1 MCCRTSPAGERDAV
15 KLAADANVLLSAVIG
30 GRARLVFRHPKI
42 QEILTTAHTFSEVEE
57 YAPVLAERRGLP
69 ADVIIL
75 AVAALPI
82 VIVDRARYAKKLPD
96 ALRRIGRRDPED
108 AELLALALQ
117 FKIPVWSNDKDF
129 NSVNVDLF
137 TTADILRHLSV
148 IE

>member
-1 MCCRTSPAGERDAV
+1 V

-30 GRARLVFRHPKI
+30 GRARLVFRHTGV

-57 YAPVLAERRGLP
+57 YAPVLAASRGLL
-69 ADVIIL
+69 ADVLIL
-75 AVAALPI
+75 AVAALPVTI
-82 VIVDRARYAKKLPD
+82 VERNVYARKLPE
-96 ALRRIGRRDPED
+96 ALLRIGRRDPDD

-129 NSVNVDLF
+129 NTANIDLF
-137 TTADILRHLSV
+137 TTADSLRRLRA

>member
-137 TTADILRHLSV
+137 TTGDILRHLSV

>member
-1 MCCRTSPAGERDAV
+1 V

>member
-1 MCCRTSPAGERDAV
+1 MFCRTSPAGERDAV

-30 GRARLVFRHPKI
+30 GRARLVFRHTGV

-57 YAPVLAERRGLP
+57 YAPVLAERRGLA
-69 ADVIIL
+69 ADVVIL

-82 VIVDRARYAKKLPD
+82 SIVERDRYAKKLPV

-117 FKIPVWSNDKDF
+117 FRIPVWSNDKDF
-129 NSVNVDLF
+129 NSVNIDFF
-137 TTADILRHLSV
+137 TTADLLRHLGV
-148 IE
+148 ID

>member
-1 MCCRTSPAGERDAV
+1 V

-137 TTADILRHLSV
+137 TTGDILRHLSV

>member
-1 MCCRTSPAGERDAV
+1 MFCRTSPAGERDAV
-15 KLAADANVLLSAVIG
+15 KLAADANVLLSAEIG
-30 GRARLVFRHPKI
+30 GRARLVFRHTGV

-75 AVAALPI
+75 AVAALP
-82 VIVDRARYAKKLPD
+82 VTVVERARYARKLPE
-96 ALRRIGRRDPED
+96 ARRRIGRRDPED

-117 FKIPVWSNDKDF
+117 FRIPVWSNDNDF
-129 NSVNVDLF
+129 ESANVDLF
-137 TTADILRHLSV
+137 TTADLFRHLDG

>member
-1 MCCRTSPAGERDAV
+1 MR
-15 KLAADANVLLSAVIG
+15 LAADANILLSAVIG
-30 GRARLVFRHPKI
+30 GRARLVFQHPAV

-69 ADVIIL
+69 ADVLIL
-75 AVAALPI
+75 AVAALPVTI
-82 VIVDRARYAKKLPD
+82 VERARYAKKLPE

-117 FKIPVWSNDKDF
+117 FRIPVWSNDKDF
-129 NSVNVDLF
+129 KSASVDLF
-137 TTADILRHLSV
+137 ATADLLRHLGV

>member
-1 MCCRTSPAGERDAV
+1 MR
-15 KLAADANVLLSAVIG
+15 LAADANVLLSAVIG
-30 GRARLVFRHPKI
+30 GRARLVFRHTRV
-42 QEILTTAHTFSEVEE
+42 QEIITTAHTFSEVEE

-69 ADVIIL
+69 ADVLIL

-82 VIVDRARYAKKLPD
+82 TIVERARYAKKLPE

-108 AELLALALQ
+108 AELLALALH

-129 NSVNVDLF
+129 KSANVDLF
-137 TTADILRHLSV
+137 TTGDLLRHLGV